1 MPRFAVILHVC
12 GPFKEPSSPVVH
24 DGAYTCR
31 FLRAENADGAS
42 AAAMEA
48 LRNEPRFQCFRAGSL
63 DGRPALKWTKYAP
76 LICLKVGVAYP
87 ATFFM
92 TRVQP
97 MQRRSKPSS
106 RVPAPNK
113 RL

>member
-63 DGRPALKWTKYAP
+63 DGSPRVKVDQVRSANLFEGRRRVPGYIFYDESSADAAKVKALK
-76 LICLKVGVAYP
+76 
-87 ATFFM
+87 
-92 TRVQP
+92 
-97 MQRRSKPSS
+97 PSAS
-106 RVPAPNK
+106 A
-113 RL
+113 